1 MRASYR
7 LIEKIK
13 EFEGCRLVAYK
24 DMGGVLTIGVG
35 HTFGVKQGQRIT
47 QAQADSLL
55 RGDLLIVE
63 KYINEL
69 NVCKT
74 QNQFDALVDFAFN
87 LGIGNLKRSTL
98 LCRIKADAAT
108 SSIQKEFMR
117 WNRVNGK
124 VVNGL
129 TKRRKFEADLWAE

>member
-1 MRASYR
+1 M
-7 LIEKIK
+7 IEKIK